1 MTDPIDRDMKP
12 ENTIDAIAAPQCLA
26 CASDARGLACMAVA
40 APGGDM
46 FSDVEDLRSHSDTAA
61 IARD

>member
-1 MTDPIDRDMKP
+1 MTDPIDREP
-12 ENTIDAIAAPQCLA
+12 EKSAGAIAAPQCLA

-46 FSDVEDLRSHSDTAA
+46 FSDVEDLRSHSDTPFVL
-61 IARD
+61 RD